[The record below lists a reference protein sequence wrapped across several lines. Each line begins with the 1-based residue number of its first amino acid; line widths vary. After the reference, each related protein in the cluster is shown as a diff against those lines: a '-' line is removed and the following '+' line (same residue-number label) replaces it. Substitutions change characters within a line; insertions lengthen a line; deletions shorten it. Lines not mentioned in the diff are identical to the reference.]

1 MKTILKKVVTTN
13 FTVVPNYLTEDITMS
28 WKAKGMLVYLLGR
41 PNDWEI
47 NIPHLSTVSTDGESA
62 TRSGFSEL
70 EDAGYAYRIRHVNEY
85 GQITSWSVYVRQDKN
100 DAWPFENPDVEKPHV
115 EKPHVENHHQL
126 NKDNTKNLD
135 NQEKK
140 NKTKEICES
149 DTSSIDDVNKIWET
163 YLGSL
168 EEFKSN
174 KRKPVLSKTRM
185 DLIKRRLTTYSVED
199 LKLAVTGWLYSEFH
213 RGENDNGKVWNSIE
227 LLLRNDEKIEQFISF
242 HQKSDSKKTI
252 GEQWG
257 RNKMKIKQTTI
268 ISNDE

>member
-13 FTVVPNYLTEDITMS
+13 FTVVPNYLTEDTSMS

-41 PNDWEI
+41 PHDWEI

-70 EDAGYAYRIRHVNEY
+70 EEAGYAYRVRHTNDV
-85 GQITSWSVYVRQDKN
+85 GQIVSWSVYVRQDKN
-100 DAWPFENPDVEKPHV
+100 DPWPFENPDMENPHV

-135 NQEKK
+135 NKEKK
-140 NKTKEICES
+140 TKT
-149 DTSSIDDVNKIWET
+149 SISENDINQIWDA
-163 YLGSL
+163 YISSL

-174 KRKPVLSKTRM
+174 KRKPVLSRARIE
-185 DLIKRRLTTYSVED
+185 LIKRRLATYSVDD
-199 LKLAVTGWLYSEFH
+199 LKLAVTGWLHSDFH

-227 LLLRNDEKIEQFISF
+227 LLLRNDEKIEQFIGY
-242 HQKSDSKKTI
+242 HQKPESKKTI
-252 GEQWG
+252 GEHWG
-257 RNKMKIKQTTI
+257 RDKVKIKESSI
-268 ISNDE
+268 ISNDDWDDE